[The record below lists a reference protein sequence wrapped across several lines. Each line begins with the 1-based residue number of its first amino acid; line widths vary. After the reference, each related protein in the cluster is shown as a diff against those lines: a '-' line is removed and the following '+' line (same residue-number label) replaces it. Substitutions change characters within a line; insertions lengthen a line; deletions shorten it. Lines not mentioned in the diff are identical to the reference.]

1 MEIFDQYLVFGIV
14 LTDPSSASDCLS
26 HKPLAKKLN
35 TCELEISAVRLVFY
49 YLTNRG
55 QQSKIGCN
63 YSLWK
68 ELLFWVPQESF
79 LAPTLFSVYLYN
91 LFLLTDNIDIIATY
105 ADDTTP

>member
-1 MEIFDQYLVFGIV
+1 MRILKEFQCSALYYQTNRIMEIFDQYLVFGIV

-68 ELLFWVPQESF
+68 ELLF
-79 LAPTLFSVYLYN
+79 
-91 LFLLTDNIDIIATY
+91 
-105 ADDTTP
+105 